1 MLARAAAFLLLWI
14 VLNGTATGALAIG
27 ALTAVAAAWVSV
39 RLLPPS
45 MLGLRPLALLALVP
59 HFLWQSL
66 VAGIDVARRA
76 FSPRLRLAPGFVR
89 YRPGLPRGAARNA
102 FTGYTA
108 LLPGTVP
115 CGEDGEDVIYHCLD
129 IAQPIGAQLAAEER
143 RLARALKVSGA
154 SGNHA

>member
-1 MLARAAAFLLLWI
+1 MLARGAAFFLLWL
-14 VLNGTATGALAIG
+14 VLGGGGDLAVG
-27 ALTAVAAAWVSV
+27 ALTAAGAAWVSV

-45 MLGLRPLALLALVP
+45 MLGLQPLTLLALVP
-59 HFLWQSL
+59 HFLWQSV

-76 FSPRLRLAPGFVR
+76 FSPRLRLAPGFIR
-89 YRPGLPRGAARNA
+89 YRPGLPRGAPRNA

-129 IAQPIGAQLAAEER
+129 VGQPIGAQLAAEER
-143 RLARALKVSGA
+143 RLARALKFGSA
-154 SGNHA
+154 RTDDA